1 MNVLG
6 SLKILANPDLIISLF
21 VLSNHISI
29 RTYFKLIND
38 PLNERL
44 IKGLLICFG
53 TIISD
58 SQKAR
63 DLFKKLFTKLLNG
76 IAYLR
81 GRLSRRYNMQGDFNL
96 KILCHKLILE
106 YTIAMLKKHSNWLL
120 QVM

>member
-1 MNVLG
+1 MNDLG

-63 DLFKKLFTKLLNG
+63 DLFKKL
-76 IAYLR
+76 
-81 GRLSRRYNMQGDFNL
+81 
-96 KILCHKLILE
+96 C
-106 YTIAMLKKHSNWLL
+106 
-120 QVM
+120 